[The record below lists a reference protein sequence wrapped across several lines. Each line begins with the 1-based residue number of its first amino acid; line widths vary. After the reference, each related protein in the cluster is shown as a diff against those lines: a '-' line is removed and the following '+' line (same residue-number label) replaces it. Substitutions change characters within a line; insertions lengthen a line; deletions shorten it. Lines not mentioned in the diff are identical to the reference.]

1 MMKSFLASGL
11 AALAFTQLNLA
22 AQAPVKPA
30 VSDARTRNVYVS
42 VLDGKGAPVTGLAAA
57 DFAVR
62 EDGVSR
68 EVLRAGPATDPMQII
83 VLIDDSQA
91 SEEVIQPLRE
101 GLNKF
106 VDKLKGRG
114 DIGLV
119 TVGERPTSLVAP
131 TTDTAALK
139 KAISRIFAR
148 PGSGA
153 YLLDGISD
161 VSKGLQKREAARP
174 VIVAVTME
182 GAAEFSN
189 LQYQNVLK
197 QLDASGAAFHA
208 VAIGSPSSS
217 LEDEMKN
224 RGMVLAEGTKA
235 TGGRRDQ
242 LLHPAGIAEAM
253 PRVADDLLNEYVVTY
268 GRPETL
274 IPPEKIQVT
283 VSRPG
288 VTARARTKVT
298 GR

>member
-1 MMKSFLASGL
+1 MMKFFLAIGL
-11 AALAFTQLNLA
+11 AALALA
-22 AQAPVKPA
+22 PFEAGAQTPSRPA
-30 VSDARTRNVYVS
+30 ASDARSRRVYVS
-42 VLDGKGAPVTGLAAA
+42 VLDGKGAPVTGLSAA

-62 EDGVSR
+62 EDGVAR
-68 EVLRAGPATDPMQII
+68 EVLKAEPATDPMQIV

-91 SEEVIQPLRE
+91 SEEVIQPLRQ
-101 GLNKF
+101 GLNAF

-119 TVGERPTSLVAP
+119 TVGERPTSLVPP

-174 VIVAVTME
+174 IIVAVTME
-182 GAAEFSN
+182 GAEFSN

-197 QLDASGAAFHA
+197 QLDASRAEFHVVA
-208 VAIGSPSSS
+208 VGTPSSS

-235 TGGRRDQ
+235 SGGRRDQ
-242 LLHPAGIAEAM
+242 LLHPPGIAEAM

-268 GRPETL
+268 GRPDTL
-274 IPPEKIQVT
+274 IPPEKLQVT